1 MKRCGLCLVVCL
13 FLLVSVCSTTSA
25 RTWYIKVDGT
35 GDAPTIQAGCDLAQ
49 HGDTVLVGPGTYTI
63 SAQGSNQYGMISI
76 LRGSAD
82 MTIVGEAGAGATILD
97 GQFQNR
103 IFFFQGETE
112 LTVDGFTFTA
122 GEAPL
127 TGSFTGGAFAAH
139 FSSPVMKNCVFINN
153 SANDG
158 GAYWY
163 GGFGTPLILD
173 CVFIG
178 NSGVNGGAMYLINSP
193 GNVVVSNCLFEDN
206 TASNDGGAIWTYN
219 FRVSIEGCV
228 FDHNSAAVDGG
239 AVAVNN
245 SYPIP
250 IMSTTFYQNSA
261 ANGGAVAVTGAS
273 PVTIDQSIIASGLG
287 GAATYVD
294 ATSTL
299 TCGCTD
305 IWGKATATFRPTLGF
320 ARPEAPT
327 ICCSRGHRAL
337 KAIIRMV
344 PAAGPL
350 ARSQWGVGPWTSEYE
365 RGVRSNRFTP
375 TSTAYH
381 PVPTA
386 ALNKL

>member
-305 IWGKATATFRPTLGF
+305 IWGNNGGDWTGAIAGQLGSNGNFSSDPRFCSTGSADYMLQSGSPCSQGNHPDGASCGTIGAF
-320 ARPEAPT
+320 AVGCGTVDVRIRT
-327 ICCSRGHRAL
+327 WG
-337 KAIIRMV
+337 AIKSIY
-344 PAAGPL
+344 AD
-350 ARSQWGVGPWTSEYE
+350 
-365 RGVRSNRFTP
+365 
-375 TSTAYH
+375 
-381 PVPTA
+381 
-386 ALNKL
+386 